1 MDKIPFPLDPE
12 DVEGVVELYYLGT
25 VGKGYMAGALALP
38 FINRS
43 GCVRAIQLKK
53 FDEQN
58 HGTHVN
64 WIHSVTKKHLDKESK
79 PYPKWLED
87 YLKNDKLIDCLFG
100 EHLLNAYPNNPI
112 ALVEAPKTAIY
123 ATLYFG
129 FPDLPTN
136 LLWLAVFNLSS
147 LTGEKCKVLKGRRVI
162 LFPDLS
168 KDGHAFNKWSERAA
182 EFNKSIP
189 GTSFTVSDL
198 LERNANAQDREKGLD
213 LADYLIK
220 LDWREFRRGNSTGEK
235 SKKYER
241 V

>member
-1 MDKIPFPLDPE
+1 MDHIPFPFGSE
-12 DVEGVVELYYLGT
+12 DVERVVELYYLGT
-25 VGKGYMAGALALP
+25 VGKGYMAGALTLP

-43 GCVRAIQLKK
+43 GYVRAIQVKK
-53 FDEQN
+53 FDKQN

-64 WIHSVTKKHLDKESK
+64 WIHLLTKKHLDEEGK

-100 EHLLNAYPNNPI
+100 EHLLDTYPHNPI

-129 FPDLPTN
+129 FPDLPGN

-147 LTGEKCKVLKGRRVI
+147 LTKEKCKELKGRKVV

-168 KDGHAFNKWSERAA
+168 KDGYAFRKWSERAD
-182 EFNKSIP
+182 EFNKSMP
-189 GTSFTVSDL
+189 GTSFKVSDL
-198 LERNANAQDREKGLD
+198 LECNANVRDREKGLD

-220 LDWREFRRGNSTGEK
+220 LDWREFRRVGSTGEK
-235 SKKYER
+235 GEKHER